1 MGITIREMIEK
12 LEEMAKVH
20 GDDKPV
26 CTYDNYL
33 ENEGWDYE
41 QKDLYMKPRVLL
53 DEEMDVILIR

>member
-26 CTYDNYL
+26 CTYDAYL
-33 ENEGWDYE
+33 EAEGWDYE
-41 QKDLYMKPRVLL
+41 QKDLYMKPRVFL
-53 DEEMDVILIR
+53 DDEMDVLLIR

>member
-26 CTYDNYL
+26 CTYDAYL
-33 ENEGWDYE
+33 ANEGWDYE